1 MKLKILVCFALL
13 LGGCMTITHH
23 GSGGGLDPDGLD
35 PAKKTPVS
43 PPAVLSATVIE
54 CLYQQGCHPVTP

>member
-23 GSGGGLDPDGLD
+23 GGGLDPDGLD